1 MAVSDSVGKIEVRP
15 ESGGHADHAPSVF
28 VDGDKLAFGEEP
40 DVVDDMRFR
49 EQLLRREI
57 GEAKA
62 LKFSAGGQVLNLGV
76 LNQYFTQDAPL
87 LVCGSC
93 RQLLLSDMRE
103 PRYCSNKACK
113 ANYFFVD
120 RVSALVSGNGKQR
133 FGRFVHLVFA

>member
-1 MAVSDSVGKIEVRP
+1 
-15 ESGGHADHAPSVF
+15 
-28 VDGDKLAFGEEP
+28 
-40 DVVDDMRFR
+40 MRFR

-87 LVCGSC
+87 LMCGSC

-113 ANYFFVD
+113 ANFCFGD
-120 RVSALVSGNGKQR
+120 WVSAGDLAGNGKQR
-133 FGRFVHLVFA
+133 FDRFVHLVFA